1 MKIALPILAAF
12 IFSLLV
18 GAFMAW
24 AAWQHN
30 AQGEAHEGAV
40 IHYDFLLG
48 IFGSWV
54 AAVMGVISPFLIGWL
69 IYRSR
74 ADQRKP

>member
-1 MKIALPILAAF
+1 
-12 IFSLLV
+12 
-18 GAFMAW
+18 MAW

-30 AQGEAHEGAV
+30 AQGEAHEGGV

-54 AAVMGVISPFLIGWL
+54 VAVMGVISPFLIGG
-69 IYRSR
+69 
-74 ADQRKP
+74 